1 MATRASGTSFPR
13 ARTAVAALALLV
25 SARASAQTAAD
36 KAAEVASDAASKA
49 ADALLDRADLRGARD
64 RSLNGHVFTPSLVV
78 RSPFAVTTFQA
89 DLLYGTGKATGP
101 TYDTSGNVT
110 GSRTYT
116 AAAMGQSFAY
126 EKKLLDGV
134 SVGLG
139 AITELDSGI
148 DGPSAVVV
156 GAEIALGAFGR
167 ATAGH
172 RFGPVQVAATFD
184 ASYAPRLGLQLVEA
198 IKVAIEDRVL
208 DAGAAFNQSNV
219 LTLKPGVAAA
229 WAPFEALGLTA
240 SVDWQWASLD
250 TTREA
255 RQEETGTD
263 LAFAADLDFGTF
275 TSVPVA
281 VIGGYRV
288 TAPVGGNGV
297 DRITTGAGGVFY
309 TGRPALVLGLEVGR
323 RSLTVRN
330 LDTSST
336 VANIRLQY
344 LW

>member
-1 MATRASGTSFPR
+1 MTTRTSGASIRR
-13 ARTAVAALALLV
+13 ARTMTAVLAVLASAPALA
-25 SARASAQTAAD
+25 QTQLPPP
-36 KAAEVASDAASKA
+36 EPVQPRPPVGRSEQ
-49 ADALLDRADLRGARD
+49 RGAVD
-64 RSLNGHVFTPSLVV
+64 RSLEGHVFTPSLNV
-78 RSPFAVTTFQA
+78 RSPFAVTAFQA
-89 DLLYGTGKATGP
+89 DLLYGTADATGP
-101 TYDTSGNVT
+101 TYDVDGNVT

-116 AAAMGQSFAY
+116 AAAMGQAFSY
-126 EKKLLDGV
+126 EKKLLEGV

-156 GAEIALGAFGR
+156 GAEISFGAFGR

-184 ASYAPRLGLQLVEA
+184 ASYAPRLGLQIIEA
-198 IKVAIEDRVL
+198 VKVALEDRVL
-208 DAGAAFNQSNV
+208 NSGAAFNQSNV

-229 WAPFEALGLTA
+229 WSPFKALGITA
-240 SVDWQWASLD
+240 NVDWQWASLD
-250 TTREA
+250 STRDS

-263 LAFAADLDFGTF
+263 FGIAADLDFGTF

-281 VIGGYRV
+281 LLGSYRV

-297 DRITTGAGGVFY
+297 DRITVGSGGLFY

-323 RSLTVRN
+323 RDFTFRN
-330 LDTSST
+330 LDASST
-336 VANIRLQY
+336 IANIRFQY